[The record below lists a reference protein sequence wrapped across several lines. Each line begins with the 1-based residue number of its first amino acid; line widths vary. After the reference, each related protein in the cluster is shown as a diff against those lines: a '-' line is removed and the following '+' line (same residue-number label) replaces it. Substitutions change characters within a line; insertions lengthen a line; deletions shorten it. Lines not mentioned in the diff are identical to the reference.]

1 MHLLRPPHSPGAL
14 RLANLLATA
23 LLAAPAQA
31 ADMPATIAWT
41 AAQIEAAGVHVHQ
54 LGAGASQAGAGLV
67 LQGQVELPPQATELL
82 SSPLAGVV

>member
-31 ADMPATIAWT
+31 ADMPATAVRT
-41 AAQIEAAGVHVHQ
+41 RRAAG
-54 LGAGASQAGAGLV
+54 
-67 LQGQVELPPQATELL
+67 TT
-82 SSPLAGVV
+82 